1 MTSSHGHSLKNKQ
14 TRTMSKQAKS
24 VQPASWQEAK
34 GIGTNI
40 SFA

>member
-1 MTSSHGHSLKNKQ
+1 MTFSHGLSLKNKQ
-14 TRTMSKQAKS
+14 TRTMSKQAKR
-24 VQPASWQEAK
+24 VQLASWQEEN